1 MIVVAAASL
10 APAAPV
16 GPPVA
21 VPPDLAA
28 VASVTADPSQVGAV
42 VGQVMGP
49 PVSVKLPLPHVH
61 VEVAVVPAAP

>member
-1 MIVVAAASL
+1 MIVVAAASV

-16 GPPVA
+16 PPVA
-21 VPPDLAA
+21 VPPVLAA